1 MKQAKYVDMCSGPI
15 LRKMIVFTLPIMFS
29 GLFQLLFNATD
40 IIVVGRFAGDNAL
53 AAVGSNTALIN
64 LMTNTQICPD
74 CGTREALESIGVS
87 ADEQEKII
95 SIIHNKTHSSD
106 R

>member
-1 MKQAKYVDMCSGPI
+1 MKSD
-15 LRKMIVFTLPIMFS
+15 
-29 GLFQLLFNATD
+29 NATMLRTCSHC
-40 IIVVGRFAGDNAL
+40 GAL
-53 AAVGSNTALIN
+53 YGGVPALSRKYP
-64 LMTNTQICPD
+64 NTQICPD

-95 SIIHNKTHSSD
+95 GIIHNITHSSD

>member
-1 MKQAKYVDMCSGPI
+1 MKSD
-15 LRKMIVFTLPIMFS
+15 
-29 GLFQLLFNATD
+29 NATGLRTCPLCGAQYGG
-40 IIVVGRFAGDNAL
+40 VPAL
-53 AAVGSNTALIN
+53 SRKYPSK
-64 LMTNTQICPD
+64 QICPD

-87 ADEQEKII
+87 TDEQEKII

>member
-1 MKQAKYVDMCSGPI
+1 MKSDNPTTLRTCPRCRAQYGGVPALSRKY
-15 LRKMIVFTLPIMFS
+15 L
-29 GLFQLLFNATD
+29 
-40 IIVVGRFAGDNAL
+40 
-53 AAVGSNTALIN
+53 NTY
-64 LMTNTQICPD
+64 ICPD

-87 ADEQEKII
+87 TDEQEKII

>member
-1 MKQAKYVDMCSGPI
+1 MKSD
-15 LRKMIVFTLPIMFS
+15 
-29 GLFQLLFNATD
+29 NATMLRTCSHC
-40 IIVVGRFAGDNAL
+40 GAL
-53 AAVGSNTALIN
+53 YGGVPALSRKYP
-64 LMTNTQICPD
+64 NTQICPD